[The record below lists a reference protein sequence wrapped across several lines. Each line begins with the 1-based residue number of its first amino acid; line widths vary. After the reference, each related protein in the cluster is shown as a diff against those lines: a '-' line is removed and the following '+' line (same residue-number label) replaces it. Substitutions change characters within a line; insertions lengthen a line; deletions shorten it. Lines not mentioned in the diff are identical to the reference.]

1 MHQKEIFIN
10 KRKKFY
16 SFYIVLLIKDLLYNY
31 LVKGARMIM
40 TLKEKVEEVDQSV
53 LEKKEETLDKENLE
67 VKNDVSL
74 DDSCEETKKETDEEI
89 KSDEVVSNEEKKETP
104 SIDYEGDIPFF
115 ELEPIVDPDEAV
127 RLVNESRI
135 SFTEFQTKTMKN
147 TKILQIVFLIIVAG
161 AIFAA
166 SFFPQMLTITIF
178 LVSFYFI
185 LMFFQTKRTRKK
197 INDYVEDYIVKYGL
211 YIDSYVYGNNYMLKD
226 IKLAYKHKIDLEEII
241 KNDIYKNVIKTQS
254 RDYVKGKMLGVNF
267 YCSDVS
273 FKVGNSLKDKNYKVP
288 AVGKMFKF
296 NLRLKNE
303 GKVIIYLSSTKE
315 GKPTNLDGLELTKIK
330 DLDEKFEVYASSL
343 EATKVIT
350 PSLIKSLSS
359 FEIDDNLLDLVIN
372 INSKETYVLLSYCD
386 KIMVIPYD
394 KPYEKESLL
403 QYNKDTSNVIGIVNS
418 LINSKEMNKY

>member
-1 MHQKEIFIN
+1 
-10 KRKKFY
+10 
-16 SFYIVLLIKDLLYNY
+16 
-31 LVKGARMIM
+31 MIM

-135 SFTEFQTKTMKN
+135 AFTEFHTKTMKN

-226 IKLAYKHKIDLEEII
+226 IKLAYKYKIDLEEII

-403 QYNKDTSNVIGIVNS
+403 QYNKDVSNVIGIVNS

>member
-1 MHQKEIFIN
+1 
-10 KRKKFY
+10 
-16 SFYIVLLIKDLLYNY
+16 
-31 LVKGARMIM
+31 
-40 TLKEKVEEVDQSV
+40 
-53 LEKKEETLDKENLE
+53 
-67 VKNDVSL
+67 
-74 DDSCEETKKETDEEI
+74 
-89 KSDEVVSNEEKKETP
+89 
-104 SIDYEGDIPFF
+104 
-115 ELEPIVDPDEAV
+115 
-127 RLVNESRI
+127 
-135 SFTEFQTKTMKN
+135 MKN

-273 FKVGNSLKDKNYKVP
+273 FKVGNSLKDKNCKVP

-403 QYNKDTSNVIGIVNS
+403 QYNKDVSNVIGIVNS

>member
-1 MHQKEIFIN
+1 
-10 KRKKFY
+10 
-16 SFYIVLLIKDLLYNY
+16 
-31 LVKGARMIM
+31 MIM

-53 LEKKEETLDKENLE
+53 LEKKEETLDKENSE

-104 SIDYEGDIPFF
+104 SMDYEGDIPFF

-127 RLVNESRI
+127 RLVNESRVA
-135 SFTEFQTKTMKN
+135 FTEFHTKTMKN

-178 LVSFYFI
+178 LVSIYFI

-241 KNDIYKNVIKTQS
+241 KNDKSI
-254 RDYVKGKMLGVNF
+254 
-267 YCSDVS
+267 S
-273 FKVGNSLKDKNYKVP
+273 FW
-288 AVGKMFKF
+288 
-296 NLRLKNE
+296 
-303 GKVIIYLSSTKE
+303 
-315 GKPTNLDGLELTKIK
+315 
-330 DLDEKFEVYASSL
+330 
-343 EATKVIT
+343 
-350 PSLIKSLSS
+350 
-359 FEIDDNLLDLVIN
+359 
-372 INSKETYVLLSYCD
+372 
-386 KIMVIPYD
+386 
-394 KPYEKESLL
+394 
-403 QYNKDTSNVIGIVNS
+403 
-418 LINSKEMNKY
+418 